1 MYNINVNEKS
11 FAKLSK
17 WAITRAYTYF
27 SNKQQE
33 DAKSQ
38 LGHNK
43 NFKKKEK
50 RSMLRNVI
58 VNTRPI
64 TAAKPVL
71 AYLSMLTNF

>member
-1 MYNINVNEKS
+1 MNEKS
-11 FAKLSK
+11 FAKLNK

-43 NFKKKEK
+43 NFKNKEK

-58 VNTRPI
+58 VNARPTI
-64 TAAKPVL
+64 AAKPALV
-71 AYLSMLTNF
+71 YLSMLTNF

>member
-1 MYNINVNEKS
+1 M
-11 FAKLSK
+11 
-17 WAITRAYTYF
+17 RAYTYF

-38 LGHNK
+38 LGQNKNK

-58 VNTRPI
+58 VNARPT
-64 TAAKPVL
+64 TAAKPALV
-71 AYLSMLTNF
+71 YLSMLTNL